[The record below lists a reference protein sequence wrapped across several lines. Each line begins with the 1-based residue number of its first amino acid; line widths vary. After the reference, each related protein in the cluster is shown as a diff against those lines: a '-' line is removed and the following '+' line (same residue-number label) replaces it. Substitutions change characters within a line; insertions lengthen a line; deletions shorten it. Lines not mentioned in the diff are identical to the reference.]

1 MLKNAAR
8 NCAED
13 GNKLMDSRDASGEE
27 GSSADEDDGVGR
39 SEENDVGGRMDEES
53 DDSSCSHDMTLTMT
67 SSSTSCGVE
76 DNKSNK
82 ELNEAVAMGN
92 AAAIVNKVGE
102 VDAECA
108 PLDSEGEHVEK
119 KACRRLRTRG
129 CKNGRDVRA
138 DDKAGDY
145 GSATDI
151 SEAELSEYWDQV
163 IVFYSNKSK
172 DKMIEICY
180 QLTCRKST

>member
-102 VDAECA
+102 GDAEGA